1 MLNSRD
7 VTDQQRLLQTL
18 YYLTAAALLLL
29 LRQETED
36 ESLAIRIL
44 QSEDEADPVPPPR
57 KIRRKSTWVRD
68 WLSRRPAFGQYD
80 QLLTELHREDRK
92 GYKNFLRITPELFH
106 EMVEKITPILEKKK
120 KKKLHEGAVGRGAQ
134 VGYNTSFLGYW
145 RFV

>member
-1 MLNSRD
+1 M
-7 VTDQQRLLQTL
+7 
-18 YYLTAAALLLL
+18 
-29 LRQETED
+29 
-36 ESLAIRIL
+36 
-44 QSEDEADPVPPPR
+44 
-57 KIRRKSTWVRD
+57 RD

-80 QLLTELHREDRK
+80 QLLTELHREDLK

-120 KKKLHEGAVGRGAQ
+120 KKNLHEGAIGRGAQ